1 METKNDIIQRNENA
15 PPTGSFLEREFVK
28 RSSALNSMDQYAEQ
42 IAIDFFTWALSQRSN
57 LSGKELFVAY
67 KIERNLTNG

>member
-1 METKNDIIQRNENA
+1 METKNEIIQRNENA
-15 PPTGSFLEREFVK
+15 LPTGSIWEREYIK
-28 RSSALNSMDQYAEQ
+28 RSSALNGMDQYAEQ

-57 LSGKELFVAY
+57 LSGNELFAAY